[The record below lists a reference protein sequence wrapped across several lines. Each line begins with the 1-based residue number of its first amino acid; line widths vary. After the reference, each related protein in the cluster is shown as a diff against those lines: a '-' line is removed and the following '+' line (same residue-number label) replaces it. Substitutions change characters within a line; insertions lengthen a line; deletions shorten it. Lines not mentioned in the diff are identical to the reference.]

1 MIGRLFRGFQFL
13 HAALLIL
20 SAVGFF
26 IFWVRTRFWLPK
38 YAHILALIG
47 LLVGAWAVSTT
58 PEDAPINKAGPL
70 GRFLLALAVPAMV
83 YFFFVFYGGQRA
95 AIKHRR
101 KTAADIAN
109 LIERFLNGTSL
120 YPQEWNDF
128 VESRQADGMLD
139 SYRKRCE
146 TLDPVVNCPE
156 PRDARALAELRSII
170 EQLRSLSTL
179 G

>member
-1 MIGRLFRGFQFL
+1 MLGHFFKGFQFL

-20 SAVGFF
+20 SAIGFF

-38 YAHILALIG
+38 YAHILGLIG
-47 LLVGAWAVSTT
+47 LLVGVWCVSKT
-58 PEDAPINKAGPL
+58 PEDAPINKAGPI
-70 GRFLLALAVPAMV
+70 GKFLLAIAVPAMV

-95 AIKHRR
+95 AIKHKA
-101 KTAADIAN
+101 KTAKDIAD

-128 VESRQADGMLD
+128 VESRHTDSMLD

-146 TLDPVVNCPE
+146 ELDPVINCPG
-156 PRDARALAELRSII
+156 PQDAKALAELRSIV
-170 EQLRSLSTL
+170 EQLRGRSSL